1 MEMSDKP
8 LTSAFFMPKEGRGL
22 EEVFY
27 NFKGELN
34 NLFLSMQENERRK
47 LEMGDKTAEK
57 ISPEYSIE
65 YMELLKTK
73 IEELNSISETLSE
86 FKKTE
91 DRIRNTDLLNAEQK
105 LERINFQKQKTNFL
119 LKDIN
124 IERMNWARGILE
136 EIESP

>member
-1 MEMSDKP
+1 M
-8 LTSAFFMPKEGRGL
+8 
-22 EEVFY
+22 FY